1 MYERHD
7 EPLLPLRKFLA
18 RFARHGKLAGA
29 VVLFSL
35 AIGTLGFSTLDGQQW
50 LDGFVN
56 AAMLLGGMGLVGELH
71 TSAGKVF
78 ASFYALYAGVV
89 FIGTAGILLAPVVH
103 RILHVM
109 HLGERHGKR

>member
-7 EPLLPLRKFLA
+7 EPLLPLRTFLV

-29 VVLFSL
+29 VVVFSIG
-35 AIGTLGFSTLDGQQW
+35 IGTLGFHAFDGQQW

-56 AAMLLGGMGLVGELH
+56 ASMLLGGMGLVGELH
-71 TSAGKVF
+71 TAAGKIF
-78 ASFYALYAGVV
+78 ASFYALYAGIV
-89 FIGTAGILLAPVVH
+89 FIGTAGLLLAPVVH

-109 HLGERHGKR
+109 HLGERQSRK